1 MASDISDTKKLLYSL
16 EQHQNLSSPG
26 TKLTLEMYQKAQ
38 RENIAMDLP
47 IPKAVYDKHP
57 QYIRHMEMKHQAIQK
72 DRERLSKFGSA
83 SVTSCL
89 E

>member
-57 QYIRHMEMKHQAIQK
+57 QYIQHMEMKHQAIQK

>member
-47 IPKAVYDKHP
+47 IPEAVYDKHP

-72 DRERLSKFGSA
+72 SRENLSKFGSA
-83 SVTSCL
+83 SVTSYM

>member
-1 MASDISDTKKLLYSL
+1 MASVASNSKKLLDSL

-57 QYIRHMEMKHQAIQK
+57 QYIQHMEMKHQAIQK